1 MSLTMHDIK
10 PIGLCITTQE
20 MFDTRKFLLNYCDNT
35 LLRGGDHSLANKLNL
50 IKRDL
55 NSIRTQ
61 QKFLDGYKTVM
72 INNIDKIIA
81 LVESRYGKTFSE
93 DVELVKKS
101 GRNIIEKITNAQSF
115 DEIAILED
123 VFKTNVVLPTYRLF
137 IDDMKKLKINIV

>member
-1 MSLTMHDIK
+1 M
-10 PIGLCITTQE
+10 
-20 MFDTRKFLLNYCDNT
+20 NYCDNT
-35 LLRGGDHSLANKLNL
+35 LLRGGDPSLSNKLNSL
-50 IKRDL
+50 KRDL

-101 GRNIIEKITNAQSF
+101 GRNIIEKIMNAQSF

>member
-1 MSLTMHDIK
+1 MHDIK
-10 PIGLCITTQE
+10 PIGLCMMTQE
-20 MFDTRKFLLNYCDNT
+20 LFDTKKFILNYCDNI
-35 LLRGGDHSLANKLNL
+35 LLREKDASLSGKINA

-61 QKFLDGYKTVM
+61 PKFLDGYKAVL

-81 LVESRYGKTFSE
+81 LVESRYAKTFSD

-101 GRNIIEKITNAQSF
+101 GKNIIERITNAQSF

-137 IDDMKKLKINIV
+137 IDDMKKMKINIV

>member
-10 PIGLCITTQE
+10 PIGFCLITQE
-20 MFDTRKFLLNYCDNT
+20 LFDTKKFLLNYCDNI
-35 LLRGGDHSLANKLNL
+35 LLRGRDASLSNKINTL
-50 IKRDL
+50 KKEL

-61 QKFLDGYKTVM
+61 PKFLDGYKAVL

-81 LVESRYGKTFSE
+81 LVESRYAKTFSD

-101 GRNIIEKITNAQSF
+101 GKNIIERIINAQSF

-123 VFKTNVVLPTYRLF
+123 VFKSNIVLPTYRLF
-137 IDDMKKLKINIV
+137 IDEMKKLKINIV

>member
-35 LLRGGDHSLANKLNL
+35 LLRGGDPSLSNKLNSL
-50 IKRDL
+50 KRDL

-101 GRNIIEKITNAQSF
+101 GRNIIEKIMNAQSF

>member
-10 PIGLCITTQE
+10 PIGLCITTQD
-20 MFDTRKFLLNYCDNT
+20 MFDTKKFLLNYCDNI
-35 LLRGGDHSLANKLNL
+35 LLRGKDPVLSNKLNA

-61 QKFLDGYKTVM
+61 PKFLDGYKAVL

-81 LVESRYGKTFSE
+81 LVESRYAKTFSE

-101 GRNIIEKITNAQSF
+101 GKNIIERISNAQSF
-115 DEIAILED
+115 DEISILED

>member
-20 MFDTRKFLLNYCDNT
+20 LFDTKKFLLNYCDNI
-35 LLRGGDHSLANKLNL
+35 LLRGKDPALSNRLNV

-55 NSIRTQ
+55 NSVRTQ
-61 QKFLDGYKTVM
+61 PKFLEGYKAVL

-81 LVESRYGKTFSE
+81 LVESRYAKTFSE

-101 GRNIIEKITNAQSF
+101 GKNIIERITNAQSF

>member
-1 MSLTMHDIK
+1 MYDIK

-20 MFDTRKFLLNYCDNT
+20 LFDTKKFLLNYCDNM
-35 LLRGGDHSLANKLNL
+35 LLRGGDPVLSNKLNAV
-50 IKRDL
+50 KRDL

-61 QKFLDGYKTVM
+61 PKFLDGYKAVL

-81 LVESRYGKTFSE
+81 LVESRYAKTFSE
-93 DVELVKKS
+93 DVQLVKKS
-101 GRNIIEKITNAQSF
+101 GKNIIEKIMNAHSF

-123 VFKTNVVLPTYRLF
+123 VFKTNIVLPTYRLF